1 MKSLCAYT
9 ISSNSNSWP
18 RRYEVYIPFPL
29 EFANSK
35 YCVVDSQTNSNFEIW
50 LAGRSFANH
59 LTATNIVSAEMHT
72 VYYNEVSNY
81 AHLMKKLSS
90 QQLNRIQV
98 EHNDGQFNNSSLP
111 AIGTK
116 SYSTFK
122 KDHNTRPLCSSFNYF
137 V

>member
-1 MKSLCAYT
+1 MVKQNLYVV
-9 ISSNSNSWP
+9 SS
-18 RRYEVYIPFPL
+18 YGVYIPFPL

-35 YCVVDSQTNSNFEIW
+35 YRVVDWKTNSNFEIS
-50 LAGRSFANH
+50 LDGRLFTNH

-81 AHLMKKLSS
+81 ANLMKKLSS

-122 KDHNTRPLCSSFNYF
+122 KDHNTRPLCSSSNYF